1 MLCEIVSYNLWQVG
15 LHLVWSPFCD
25 SILILSFGLFV
36 EIVRILVA
44 EGNYIEDYV
53 CTVMW
58 DYNLVEQRRFII
70 IIIHNGL
77 FTFLSFIG
85 GTLLTS
91 S

>member
-1 MLCEIVSYNLWQVG
+1 MG